1 MLFIKNDFSLAHENI
16 YFILGIIF
24 FVPVFV
30 QEKQSQ
36 SPAKQVSEK
45 TNQQIQGF
53 PLPDVPAMLIT
64 PEQRSEFLANH
75 FWDRYAF
82 DDSLSRSQRPQITE
96 QAWVDY
102 LDLLNRVP
110 LTVVQSALKK
120 LMLKVA
126 THGKGVFT
134 HFTNLADKYLYDPN
148 APTRNEEFYIPV
160 LEAMCETSVF
170 TETDKIRPQGRLE
183 MARKNRPGSKAIDFS
198 YYTAE
203 GMRGSLYGVKAEYT
217 LLFINNPGCHACDE
231 YIAAI
236 KSSAVINT
244 LLADGRLKI
253 LSVYPD
259 EELDEWK
266 RHLSDFPSEWINGY
280 DKNATIKTRG
290 TYDLKAIPTL
300 YLLNKDKVVL
310 LKDAPLGL
318 IESFLDAR

>member
-1 MLFIKNDFSLAHENI
+1 MKISILFSVLFSLC
-16 YFILGIIF
+16 LCSCK
-24 FVPVFV
+24 
-30 QEKQSQ
+30 EKQSQ

-236 KSSAVINT
+236 KSSGVINT
-244 LLADGRLKI
+244 LLVDGRLKI

-310 LKDAPLGL
+310 LKDAPLVSNENYLWG
-318 IESFLDAR
+318 I

>member
-1 MLFIKNDFSLAHENI
+1 MKISILFSVLFSLC
-16 YFILGIIF
+16 LCSCK
-24 FVPVFV
+24 
-30 QEKQSQ
+30 EKQSQ

-217 LLFINNPGCHACDE
+217 LLFINNPGCHACDGN
-231 YIAAI
+231 IAAI

-244 LLADGRLKI
+244 LLVDGRLKI

-310 LKDAPLGL
+310 LKDAPLVS
-318 IESFLDAR
+318 IENYLRGI

>member
-1 MLFIKNDFSLAHENI
+1 MKRFFL
-16 YFILGIIF
+16 ILIIF
-24 FVPVFV
+24 LLFLNSCK
-30 QEKQSQ
+30 EKHYQQSTQ
-36 SPAKQVSEK
+36 KIADKIG
-45 TNQQIQGF
+45 QQIQGF
-53 PLPDVPAMLIT
+53 PLPDVPAMLTT

-110 LTVVQSALKK
+110 LTVAQSALKK

-148 APTRNEEFYIPV
+148 APTHNEEFYIPV

-183 MARKNRPGSKAIDFS
+183 LARKNRPGSKAIDFS

-236 KSSAVINT
+236 KSSGVINT
-244 LLADGRLKI
+244 LLVDGRLKI

>member
-1 MLFIKNDFSLAHENI
+1 MKISILFSVLFSLC
-16 YFILGIIF
+16 LCSCK
-24 FVPVFV
+24 
-30 QEKQSQ
+30 EKQSQ

-126 THGKGVFT
+126 NGKGVFT

-160 LEAMCETSVF
+160 LEAMCET
-170 TETDKIRPQGRLE
+170 
-183 MARKNRPGSKAIDFS
+183 
-198 YYTAE
+198 
-203 GMRGSLYGVKAEYT
+203 
-217 LLFINNPGCHACDE
+217 
-231 YIAAI
+231 
-236 KSSAVINT
+236 
-244 LLADGRLKI
+244 
-253 LSVYPD
+253 
-259 EELDEWK
+259 
-266 RHLSDFPSEWINGY
+266 
-280 DKNATIKTRG
+280 
-290 TYDLKAIPTL
+290 
-300 YLLNKDKVVL
+300 
-310 LKDAPLGL
+310 
-318 IESFLDAR
+318 